1 MTERL
6 VRPFAVVLNCNGGA
20 LNLDCVQSILDNGIA
35 AGELV
40 FVDNASTDGSLEQVR
55 AAYPGLTVLVNATNV
70 GFGHGINRWIEH
82 ALARGADAVLLVNND
97 VVLGAGML
105 DQLIDALERQPEI
118 AIAGPRVLDRANPTR
133 VWCAGGRVTWRQNL

>member
-6 VRPFAVVLNCNGGA
+6 VRPFAVVLNWNGGA
-20 LNLDCVQSILDNGIA
+20 LNLDCLQSILDNGIA

-70 GFGHGINRWIEH
+70 GFGHGINRGI
-82 ALARGADAVLLVNND
+82 
-97 VVLGAGML
+97 
-105 DQLIDALERQPEI
+105 
-118 AIAGPRVLDRANPTR
+118 
-133 VWCAGGRVTWRQNL
+133 